1 MLGFRRIAAALCL
14 VLLALPVLGGCGGGE
29 CFIIGEVLSVSEQEA
44 AIRPLTPDEMEGV
57 PYRKELKDVEQIVF
71 STESLDDFGAGAG
84 DIVNVMFLA
93 DDADDFPTE
102 PVSQLEVVS
111 WAPYPPEE

>member
-1 MLGFRRIAAALCL
+1 MLPIRRIAAALCL

-29 CFIIGEVLSVSEQEA
+29 CFIIGEVISVSQQEA

-57 PYRKELKDVEQIVF
+57 AYRKELKDVEQITF
-71 STESLDDFGAGAG
+71 STESLDDFGAEVG
-84 DIVNVMFLA
+84 DIVNVMFWGG
-93 DDADDFPTE
+93 DIPTE
-102 PVSQLEVVS
+102 PVSRLEVLA